1 MAQLG
6 SDTVCQISKK
16 SDVIK
21 QIWTSYLFGKIRR
34 IISLKSEHIMVVLK
48 RIVYYLGKSEESLFI
63 IIGVLLS
70 RGLPFLLVPLITSYL
85 SPSEYG
91 YLAYIG
97 TVIAFATIYSGFQPH
112 LFLIVK
118 WSALNPE
125 QKSDYFTLALFL
137 SVFSGII
144 VGSIFELGLKPFI
157 SVNISL
163 TTVFAIILIAI
174 SRSMFLVFDAA
185 LQSERQLKKLSFF
198 MVAQTIIHYGLAVY
212 FLDAI
217 FQDWRGKFYAEL
229 VTAFA
234 SFIAVTVWIHKTVR
248 FSFGLK
254 LSKARALLKYTFP
267 LTFHVLGI
275 IVMGSI
281 DRVMIAEI
289 MGLKSAGIYAV
300 GYLFG
305 SIVGMVHD
313 ALIKVWNPIFYEK
326 IKTQSYSEK
335 LNIVLASYG
344 YITGSILILALFV
357 IFMPFMFI
365 FIMPESYHSGV
376 AVIPIIALGCTIEA
390 ARKLFVAYLFS
401 ADKVKLIAVI
411 SIIAA
416 LINVTLNYILIPVA
430 GLHGAAWATA
440 LTYLIISAFTIF
452 ESSKTFPM
460 PWLAVSKLQD
470 RLNEFI
476 K

>member
-1 MAQLG
+1 
-6 SDTVCQISKK
+6 
-16 SDVIK
+16 
-21 QIWTSYLFGKIRR
+21 
-34 IISLKSEHIMVVLK
+34 MVFLK
-48 RIVYYLGKSEESLFI
+48 RISYYLGKSEGSLFI

-97 TVIAFATIYSGFQPH
+97 TVIAFATIYSGFQQH
-112 LFLIVK
+112 LFFIVK
-118 WSALNPE
+118 WGVLDPE
-125 QKSDYFTLALFL
+125 QKSDYLTLALFL
-137 SVFSGII
+137 AFFSGII
-144 VGSIFELGLKPFI
+144 VGSIFEFGIKPLI
-157 SVNISL
+157 SVDISL

-174 SRSMFLVFDAA
+174 SRSIFLIFDAA
-185 LQSERQLKKLSFF
+185 LQSERQLKNLSLF
-198 MVAQTIIHYGLAVY
+198 MVAKTIIHYGLAVY

-217 FQDWRGKFYAEL
+217 FEDWRGKFYAEL

-234 SFIAVTVWIHKTVR
+234 SFIAVTVWMHKTIR
-248 FSFGLK
+248 FSFRLK
-254 LSKARALLKYTFP
+254 LSKARALLKYSFP

-275 IVMGSI
+275 TVMGSI
-281 DRVMIAEI
+281 DRIMIAEI
-289 MGLKSAGIYAV
+289 MDLKAAGIYAV

-305 SIVGMVHD
+305 SIVGMIHH
-313 ALIKVWNPIFYEK
+313 ALTKVWNPIFYEK
-326 IKTQSYSEK
+326 VKTQSYSEK

-357 IFMPFMFI
+357 IFMPFI
-365 FIMPESYHSGV
+365 FVLILPDSYHSGV
-376 AVIPIIALGCTIEA
+376 AVIPIIAIGCTIEA
-390 ARKLFVAYLFS
+390 VRKLFVAYLFL

-416 LINVTLNYILIPVA
+416 LINVTLNYILIPVV

-440 LTYLIISAFTIF
+440 LTYLMITAYTIF
-452 ESSKTFPM
+452 KSSKTSPM
-460 PWLAVSKLQD
+460 PWFAMSKLQD
-470 RLNEFI
+470 KLNEFI